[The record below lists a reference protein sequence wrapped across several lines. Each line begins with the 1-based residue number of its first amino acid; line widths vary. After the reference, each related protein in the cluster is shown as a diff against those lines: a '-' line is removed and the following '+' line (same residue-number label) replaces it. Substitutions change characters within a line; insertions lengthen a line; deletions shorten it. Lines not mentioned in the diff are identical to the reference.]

1 MILILGS
8 MARNASSK
16 RTWSF
21 PLPYGALLAIEP
33 SLRVVSIRPPCC
45 LALPA
50 EFHRPAVP
58 VCGTLPSRGRG
69 RHRLDGLL
77 ELLAQYVGRAGAG
90 GPRGADRPCC
100 LREFRRVAIEKLFKE
115 STRLSSRLHALV
127 RQDQIPFLYE
137 GFEEAVGGGEQTCTL
152 GRGNKASFKDPCD
165 LFDWLSKWHVAGLA
179 VKMVLLQSPHIGLE
193 VVVLTVHP

>member
-8 MARNASSK
+8 MARKASSK

-58 VCGTLPSRGRG
+58 VCGTLPSR
-69 RHRLDGLL
+69 HRLDGLL

-90 GPRGADRPCC
+90 
-100 LREFRRVAIEKLFKE
+100 
-115 STRLSSRLHALV
+115 
-127 RQDQIPFLYE
+127 
-137 GFEEAVGGGEQTCTL
+137 EAVGVGEQTWTL
-152 GRGNKASFKDPCD
+152 GRGNKASFKDPRD
-165 LFDWLSKWHVAGLA
+165 LFDWLSRWRVAGLA
-179 VKMVLLQSPHIGLE
+179 VEMVLLQSPHIGLE
-193 VVVLTVHP
+193 VAVPTVHP

>member
-1 MILILGS
+1 VEPYR
-8 MARNASSK
+8 AAAAATTAS
-16 RTWSF
+16 T
-21 PLPYGALLAIEP
+21 A
-33 SLRVVSIRPPCC
+33 C
-45 LALPA
+45 LNFSPN
-50 EFHRPAVP
+50 
-58 VCGTLPSRGRG
+58 TS
-69 RHRLDGLL
+69 D
-77 ELLAQYVGRAGAG
+77 GRAQAVLVELI
-90 GPRGADRPCC
+90 AHCC

-193 VVVLTVHP
+193 VVVPTVHP

>member
-33 SLRVVSIRPPCC
+33 SLCVVSIRPPCC

-58 VCGTLPSRGRG
+58 VCGTLPSRRRG
-69 RHRLDGLL
+69 RHCLDGLL
-77 ELLAQYVGRAGAG
+77 ELLAQYVRRAGEG
-90 GPRGADRPCC
+90 GPCGADRP
-100 LREFRRVAIEKLFKE
+100 LLSEGVPPRGHREVFKE

-152 GRGNKASFKDPCD
+152 RRRNKASFKDPCD

-193 VVVLTVHP
+193 VVVPTVHP